1 MRIAIVAPARKISM
15 RELKPAFKECRDR
28 GHEVVLGSHLL
39 DESCQFAGGDDERA
53 SDFQKMLDDE
63 SIDVIWCARGGYG
76 SVRIIDRLDFS
87 RFVTKARWIAGF
99 SDITV
104 FHSHLHQ
111 QYGIP
116 SLHSIMPLNI
126 VRGKKAA
133 LRREA
138 VDSFFNILEGRD
150 PQYIFGGHPLN
161 RQGESR
167 GNLCGGNLS
176 ILYSLLGSRS
186 DIDTRGKILFIEDL
200 DEYLYHVDRMIMA
213 LKRAGKFEGLKAL
226 LVGHMGP
233 MRDNKVPFGRTAEE
247 IIAGHVAE
255 YDFPVC
261 FGFPAG
267 HMDDNRALILGA
279 ETRLK
284 TSVHASEINIK
295 LPR

>member
-1 MRIAIVAPARKISM
+1 M
-15 RELKPAFKECRDR
+15 RELKPALKECRDR
-28 GHEVVLGSHLL
+28 GHEVLLGSHLL
-39 DESCQFAGGDDERA
+39 NESCQFAGGDDERA
-53 SDFQKMLDDE
+53 SDFQMMLDDE

-87 RFVTKARWIAGF
+87 RFVRKPRWIAGF

-104 FHSHLHQ
+104 FHSHLQQ

-116 SLHSIMPLNI
+116 GLHSMMPLNI
-126 VRGKKAA
+126 VRGKRAE

-138 VDSFFNILEGRD
+138 VNSFFSILDGRD
-150 PQYIFGGHPLN
+150 PHYFFGAHPLN

-167 GNLCGGNLS
+167 GIICGGNLS

-186 DIDTRGKILFIEDL
+186 DIDTRDKILFIEDL

-213 LKRAGKFEGLKAL
+213 LKRAQKFDGLKAL
-226 LVGHMGP
+226 IVGHMGP
-233 MRDNKVPFGRTAEE
+233 MRDNKVPFGKTAEE

-279 ETRLK
+279 ETGIIISGNRC
-284 TSVHASEINIK
+284 EINIR